1 MFFETYKHEYLYI
14 HPAVICP
21 VCSRCLVSIRSTDS
35 RGYCYAFTA
44 ATRLL
49 LVQYWHTIY
58 YRKLPTLRG
67 APPCGTRQNR
77 AQERREDADNPPSPT
92 SEIVCPCDPKP
103 STLVSVSPAAWLCST
118 GEGSSCITL
127 SQPAES
133 AILTG
138 VKNSPTV
145 RQVPVSP
152 VSSPSR
158 VCSFFHSSGFTLYGV
173 AFYGAHSNFYC
184 AVKST
189 GALCRYECTYISSEY
204 YFTYT

>member
-145 RQVPVSP
+145 RQVPVSSLFSFSGLL
-152 VSSPSR
+152 VFSFVR
-158 VCSFFHSSGFTLYGV
+158 VYVVWGGV
-173 AFYGAHSNFYC
+173 LWGAQ
-184 AVKST
+184 
-189 GALCRYECTYISSEY
+189 
-204 YFTYT
+204 